1 MPSSPSSKDS
11 GPPPA
16 QVLVMARY
24 PSPGSVKTRLA
35 SQIGAEAAWR
45 LYDAFVRDLADRL
58 DALEFPLTW
67 AFWPPDAPFQTVMPG
82 KRCVPQVGGD
92 LGERLEHAVGECF
105 GVAQAPVIVIGVDSP
120 QLDLARVREAAE
132 ALGADVDVVLGPAL
146 DGGYYLI
153 GLRAPSSVV
162 FRDIVWGSSSVLD
175 TTLSRAHG
183 AGLRTRLLEPT
194 FDVDDADG
202 LRALREV
209 LAGGE
214 VELPRTRAALRAAFP
229 EAPRAR

>member
-1 MPSSPSSKDS
+1 
-11 GPPPA
+11 
-16 QVLVMARY
+16 VLVMARY

-58 DALEFPLTW
+58 EALELPVTW
-67 AFWPPDAPFQTVMPG
+67 AFSPPDAPFQALMPE

-92 LGERLEHAVGECF
+92 LGERLEHAVSECF
-105 GVAQAPVIVIGVDSP
+105 DAVPAPVIVIGVDSP
-120 QLDLARVREAAE
+120 HLDLARVREAAD
-132 ALGADVDVVLGPAL
+132 ALGAGADVVLGPAL

-153 GLRAPSSVV
+153 GLRAPSAVV
-162 FRDIVWGSSSVLD
+162 FHDIVWGSSSVLD

-202 LRALREV
+202 LRALRAV
-209 LAGGE
+209 LSRGE
-214 VELPRTRAALRAAFP
+214 VDLPRTRAALRAVFVDPPGAS
-229 EAPRAR
+229 